1 MKIEI
6 GEIVTLDDNKEFIC
20 MSRNKYKDSDYL
32 FLLSNFK
39 PVEVMFAK
47 EIVTENGVDLK
58 EVNNQQEK
66 IDLMKVFKD
75 YMLNQN

>member
-6 GEIVTLDDNKEFIC
+6 GEILTLDNNKEFIC
-20 MSRNKYKDSDYL
+20 LAREKYKDGDYL

-47 EIVTENGVDLK
+47 EIITENGVDLK
-58 EVNNQQEK
+58 EVNDQQDK
-66 IDLMKVFKD
+66 IELMKVFKD
-75 YMLNQN
+75 FMLNQN